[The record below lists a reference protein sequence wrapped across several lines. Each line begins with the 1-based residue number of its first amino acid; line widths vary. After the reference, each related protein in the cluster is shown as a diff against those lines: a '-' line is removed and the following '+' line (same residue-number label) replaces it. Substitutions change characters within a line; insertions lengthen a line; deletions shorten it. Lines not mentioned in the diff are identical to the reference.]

1 MNPTEQIKALAELDG
16 WEVMNKCNEEGE
28 DYHILSNALTN
39 VLSNWGEGKLE
50 EYTNHFP
57 DYLTSYDAIIPL
69 IQKQSEGIK
78 ELFIKRLFLLVH
90 QYTATT
96 WGWGEVIQLLCD
108 ATPAQLCE
116 ALLRAT
122 GKWKE

>member
-1 MNPTEQIKALAELDG
+1 MNTTEQIKALAELDG
-16 WEVMNKCNEEGE
+16 WEVMNNCNEEGE
-28 DYHILSNALTN
+28 DYHILSNALTD

-57 DYLTSYDAIIPL
+57 AYLTSYDAIIPL
-69 IQKQSEGIK
+69 IQKQSIGKRWDVHNQLIK
-78 ELFIKRLFLLVH
+78 LTLQSPSWTE
-90 QYTATT
+90 
-96 WGWGEVIQLLCD
+96 